1 MDYKITVSTEDDA
14 TLTKLLAKEN
24 AVRFET
30 KVAVI
35 PDVRAYA
42 EQVVKWHAEMGAKQM
57 LKAAKDAALD
67 KIRTAPAS
75 VTAEDKAVLG
85 IN

>member
-1 MDYKITVSTEDDA
+1 MDYTITVSDEEDA
-14 TLTKLLAKEN
+14 TLAKMLDTEN
-24 AVRFET
+24 AIRAKD

-35 PDVRAYA
+35 PDVEAYA